1 MILKSF
7 LLVINCFGYKNDPNA
22 YDLFMFGLGSFAIIS
37 ILLFYY
43 SKIPKSNFKEN
54 DIQTERKISRLPK
67 MILYLSILIP
77 IIILLVDFFNFGNLF
92 TSFDIIMLSSIT
104 AFILYSNITPEIKK
118 LIKRPEL
125 DNPIYQTKDI
135 LLQSN
140 STNVSFV
147 ITERTTSIWVKVIAF
162 VLIFSIAFTPF
173 QEFLGLYFI

>member
-104 AFILYSNITPEIKK
+104 AVILYLNITPEIKK

-140 STNVSFV
+140 RNDMNYTGVK
-147 ITERTTSIWVKVIAF
+147 ETTSKWVKTVVYITIF
-162 VLIFSIAFTPF
+162 LLVLFP
-173 QEFLGLYFI
+173 LNLV